1 MFQYLFPLLCL
12 IIFIII
18 LISNPYKIL
27 NNHLQLFIFFS
38 CFLFFLNLFLL
49 NNKIY
54 GNNQNFIKDS
64 MNVFILFASII
75 IFYYICNLILN
86 ILFSGSFTFSLL
98 MSILNLFILIGFL
111 SLLFLLLTKFNLLN
125 NVFGINVDLIIKLII
140 NIVFYI
146 PCLFI
151 DAVDFFRRE
160 FLKTKKVVWI
170 IFIIE
175 IILILLRVISPYLYT
190 FYNKYFNNINSKLVE
205 EGPIYTNNL
214 TNLGIFQDYENA
226 KKSKFKYNF
235 ALSCWI
241 WINPQPESTNNSY
254 SESAMLLNYGDIFQ
268 LKHNNNKIEVLAATT
283 ENKNLSN
290 NLVKVYD
297 GEILYQRWNNYIFN
311 YFGGTLDIFINN
323 KLVVSIENITPIL
336 KPHRVFA
343 GQNNGIHGGIK
354 EIKYYSKSLNNTE
367 IDNIYNNYI

>member
-38 CFLFFLNLFLL
+38 SFLFFLNLFLL

-54 GNNQNFIKDS
+54 GNNQNLIKDS
-64 MNVFILFASII
+64 MNVFILFVSII

-125 NVFGINVDLIIKLII
+125 NVFGINVELIIKLII

-190 FYNKYFNNINSKLVE
+190 FYNKYFNNINSTLVE

-214 TNLGIFQDYENA
+214 TNLGIFQDYQNA

-241 WINPQPESTNNSY
+241 WINPQPQSTNNSY

>member
-1 MFQYLFPLLCL
+1 
-12 IIFIII
+12 
-18 LISNPYKIL
+18 
-27 NNHLQLFIFFS
+27 
-38 CFLFFLNLFLL
+38 
-49 NNKIY
+49 
-54 GNNQNFIKDS
+54 